1 MTAEGWL
8 EVAEDTIRAAEYCFL
23 ITVSGSGRANARLMH
38 PFKPGED
45 LTIWFGVS
53 PRSRKVREIEAN
65 NQVTVTYLNARE
77 HGYVAL
83 QGKAQVER
91 DLDARSQHWR
101 EEWARFWPAGP
112 EDEDYVVVKFVPTRI
127 ELMNII
133 RKVVPKPRTQPAI
146 LVRVEDSWVIPDDE
160 YS

>member
-8 EVAEDTIRAAEYCFL
+8 EVAKDTIGEAEYCFL
-23 ITVSGSGRANARLMH
+23 ITISGSGRANARLMH

-91 DLDARSQHWR
+91 DLNARRQHWR

-160 YS
+160 DS